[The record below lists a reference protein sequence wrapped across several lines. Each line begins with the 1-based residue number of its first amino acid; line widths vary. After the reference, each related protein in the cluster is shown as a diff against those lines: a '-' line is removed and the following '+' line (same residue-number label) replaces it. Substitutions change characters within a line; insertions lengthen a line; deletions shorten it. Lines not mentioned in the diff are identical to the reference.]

1 MSKNISNLSGRIG
14 LKDNLFKQI
23 SENTLSDNPQDIK
36 EIAKKHNLG
45 VSTLHGAESFY
56 EFLRPSH
63 REKKAFVCNGS
74 ACMCAGTQD
83 KLKDKL
89 KEKLGDDKVGEMFCL
104 GHCYENHAF
113 HYDGENYAG
122 KDIEKID
129 QILKGE
135 EIKQEKFFSKSFATT
150 SFLMDDKLSST
161 DQFKDQLSKFLK
173 SDKKEIVKSLLDSN
187 LTGRGG
193 AGFPTGMKWDFC
205 SKAKGDKKYVICN
218 ADEGDSGAFSD
229 RYLLEDQPLKVIFGM
244 VMCGFVI
251 GSDEGV
257 LYIRGEYP
265 KSIEAL
271 NGSINELK
279 KLGLLGENILGTD
292 FSFDLGICI
301 GQGAYICGEETA
313 LIASIEAINGSIN
326 ELKKLGLLGENIL
339 GTNFSFDLGICIGQG
354 AYICGEETALIASI
368 EGRRAEVDVRP
379 PFPVT
384 EGLYKK
390 PTVVNNVETLAAATG
405 ILINGSEKFSSIG
418 NKKSA
423 GTKLVCLD
431 SFFNNPG
438 VYEIDMGTPMKKI
451 FNEIGGGY
459 KEPLKAFQI
468 GGPLGGVVPLSEI
481 ENLNLDFQ
489 EFTAKGFML
498 GHASVVSIPKDFS
511 MAEYIHHLFEFS
523 AEESC
528 GKCFPGRLG
537 SYRGKEMF
545 DQAKKKTAKIPLKLL
560 EELLVTMK
568 KGCLCA
574 LCGAIPTPI
583 QNILKYFGDEMK
595 NDMVKDN

>member
-14 LKDNLFKQI
+14 LKNNLFQKI
-23 SENTLSDNPQDIK
+23 SERSLASTNDNGMK
-36 EIAKKHNLG
+36 EIADQYNVG
-45 VSTLHGAESFY
+45 VSTIHGAESFY

-74 ACMCAGTQD
+74 ACMCAGTQGPLKK
-83 KLKDKL
+83 KLQ
-89 KEKLGDDKVGEMFCL
+89 EKLGENKVGEMFCL

-122 KDIEKID
+122 KDINKID
-129 QILKGE
+129 EIIKGK
-135 EIKQEKFFSKSFATT
+135 EIKQEKFFSKSYAKT
-150 SFLMDDKLSST
+150 SFLMDDKLSNLE
-161 DQFKDQLSKFLK
+161 QFKLLFEKVIKIDT
-173 SDKKEIVKSLLDSN
+173 KEIIKSLLDSN

-205 SKAKGDKKYVICN
+205 GKAKSEKKYVVCN

-229 RYLLEDQPLKVIFGM
+229 RYLLEDQPLKVLFGM
-244 VMCGFVI
+244 VICGYVI
-251 GSDEGV
+251 GSNEGV

-265 KSIEAL
+265 KSIEAI
-271 NGSINELK
+271 NGSINSLK
-279 KLGLLGENILGTD
+279 EAGLLGENILGTS
-292 FSFDLGICI
+292 FSFDL
-301 GQGAYICGEETA
+301 
-313 LIASIEAINGSIN
+313 N
-326 ELKKLGLLGENIL
+326 
-339 GTNFSFDLGICIGQG
+339 ICIGQG

-405 ILINGSEKFSSIG
+405 ILIHGADKFSSIG

-438 VYEIDMGTPMKKI
+438 VYEIDMGTPIKNI
-451 FNEIGGGY
+451 FNDIGGGF
-459 KEPLKAFQI
+459 KETVKALQI
-468 GGPLGGVVPLSEI
+468 GGPLGGVVPLTEA
-481 ENLNLDFQ
+481 EKLNLDFQ
-489 EFTAKGFML
+489 EFTEAGFML
-498 GHASVVSIPKDFS
+498 GHGSIVSIPKNFP
-511 MAEYIHHLFEFS
+511 MVEYIHHLFEFS

-545 DQAKKKTAKIPLKLL
+545 DQYKNKSAKIPLKLL
-560 EELLVTMK
+560 NELLVTME

-583 QNILKYFGDEMK
+583 MNILKYFGDELK
-595 NDMVKDN
+595 NDIVKDN

>member
-1 MSKNISNLSGRIG
+1 MSKNISNLSGKVG
-14 LKDNLFKQI
+14 LKHNLFQKI
-23 SENTLSDNPQDIK
+23 SDNVLKNHPKDNK
-36 EIAKKHNLG
+36 EIANEYNLG
-45 VSTLHGAESFY
+45 VSTVYGAESFY
-56 EFLRPSH
+56 EFLRPAH

-83 KLKDKL
+83 KLKETL
-89 KEKLGDDKVGEMFCL
+89 KAKLGEDKVGAMFCL
-104 GHCYENHAF
+104 GHCYENNAF
-113 HYDGENYAG
+113 HYNGENYAG

-135 EIKQEKFFSKSFATT
+135 KINQDKFFSKSYAST
-150 SFLMDDKLSST
+150 SFLMDDKLSSIS
-161 DQFKDQLSKFLK
+161 QVKEQLTKFLK
-173 SDKKEIVKSLLDSN
+173 TDKKEIIKSILDSN

-205 SKAKGDKKYVICN
+205 SREKVKKKYVICN

-229 RYLLEDQPLKVIFGM
+229 RYLLEDQPLKVLFAMII
-244 VMCGFVI
+244 CGYVI
-251 GSDEGV
+251 GGDEGV

-265 KSIEAL
+265 KSIEAI
-271 NGSINELK
+271 NGCINELK
-279 KLGLLGENILGTD
+279 KAGLLGENILGTS
-292 FSFDLGICI
+292 FSFDI
-301 GQGAYICGEETA
+301 Y
-313 LIASIEAINGSIN
+313 
-326 ELKKLGLLGENIL
+326 
-339 GTNFSFDLGICIGQG
+339 ICIGQG

-390 PTVVNNVETLAAATG
+390 PTVVNNVETLAAVTG
-405 ILINGSEKFSSIG
+405 ILINGADKFAAIG

-431 SFFNNPG
+431 SFFKNPG
-438 VYEIDMGTPMKKI
+438 VYEIDMGTSMKKI

-459 KEPLKAFQI
+459 KEPVKAFQI

-481 ENLNLDFQ
+481 DNLNLDFQ
-489 EFTAKGFML
+489 EFSAKGFML
-498 GHASVVSIPKDFS
+498 GHASVVSIPKDFP
-511 MAEYIHHLFEFS
+511 MVEYIHHLFEFS

-545 DQAKKKTAKIPLKLL
+545 DQVKKKTAKIPMQLLNDLLK
-560 EELLVTMK
+560 TMQ

-583 QNILKYFGDEMK
+583 NNILKYFSSEMK
-595 NDMVKDN
+595 NDISA

>member
-14 LKDNLFKQI
+14 LKNNLFQKL
-23 SENTLSDNPQDIK
+23 SERSLNSKDDAGMK
-36 EIAKKHNLG
+36 EIAEEYKMG
-45 VSTLHGAESFY
+45 VSTIHGAESFY

-74 ACMCAGTQD
+74 ACMCAGTQEPLKK
-83 KLKDKL
+83 KLQ
-89 KEKLGDDKVGEMFCL
+89 EKLGDDKVGEMFCL

-122 KDIEKID
+122 NDINQID
-129 QILKGE
+129 QIIKGE
-135 EIKQEKFFSKSFATT
+135 KIKQEKFFSKSFATT
-150 SFLMDDKLSST
+150 SFLMDDKLSNF
-161 DQFKDQLSKFLK
+161 DQFKEHLEKFIK
-173 SDKKEIVKSLLDSN
+173 TDKKEIIKSLLSSN

-205 SKAKGDKKYVICN
+205 SKTKSEKKYVVCN

-229 RYLLEDQPLKVIFGM
+229 RYLLEDQPLKVLFGM
-244 VMCGFVI
+244 IVCGYVV
-251 GSDEGV
+251 GSNEGV

-265 KSIEAL
+265 KSIEAI
-271 NGSINELK
+271 NGCINSLK
-279 KLGLLGENILGTD
+279 EAGLLGEKILGTE
-292 FSFDLGICI
+292 FSFDL
-301 GQGAYICGEETA
+301 
-313 LIASIEAINGSIN
+313 N
-326 ELKKLGLLGENIL
+326 
-339 GTNFSFDLGICIGQG
+339 ICIGQG

-405 ILINGSEKFSSIG
+405 ILLNGAEKFSSVG

-451 FNEIGGGY
+451 FEEYGGGY
-459 KEPLKAFQI
+459 KEDVKAFQI
-468 GGPLGGVVPLSEI
+468 GGPLGGVVPISEI
-481 ENLNLDFQ
+481 EKLNLDFQ
-489 EFTAKGFML
+489 EFTKAGFML
-498 GHASVVSIPKDFS
+498 GHASVVSIPKDFN

-528 GKCFPGRLG
+528 GKCFPGRIG

-545 DQAKKKTAKIPLKLL
+545 DQLKKGTSKIPLKLL
-560 EELLVTMK
+560 NELLVTMQ

-583 QNILKYFGDEMK
+583 MNILKYFGDEIK
-595 NDMVKDN
+595 NDIVKDN

>member
-14 LKDNLFKQI
+14 LKNNLFQKI
-23 SENTLSDNPQDIK
+23 SERSLASTNDNGMK
-36 EIAKKHNLG
+36 EIADQYNVG
-45 VSTLHGAESFY
+45 VSTIHGAESFY

-74 ACMCAGTQD
+74 ACMCAGTQGPLKK
-83 KLKDKL
+83 KLQ
-89 KEKLGDDKVGEMFCL
+89 EKLGEDKVGEMFCL

-122 KDIEKID
+122 KDINKID
-129 QILKGE
+129 EIIKGK
-135 EIKQEKFFSKSFATT
+135 EIKQEKFFSKSYAKT
-150 SFLMDDKLSST
+150 SFLMDDKLSNL
-161 DQFKDQLSKFLK
+161 DQFKQLFEKVIK
-173 SDKKEIVKSLLDSN
+173 IDTKEIIKSLLDSN

-205 SKAKGDKKYVICN
+205 GKTKSEKKYVVCN

-229 RYLLEDQPLKVIFGM
+229 RYLLEDQPLKVLFGM
-244 VMCGFVI
+244 VICGYVI
-251 GSDEGV
+251 GSNEGV

-265 KSIEAL
+265 KSIEAI
-271 NGSINELK
+271 NGSINSLK
-279 KLGLLGENILGTD
+279 EAGLLGENILGTS
-292 FSFDLGICI
+292 FSFDL
-301 GQGAYICGEETA
+301 
-313 LIASIEAINGSIN
+313 N
-326 ELKKLGLLGENIL
+326 
-339 GTNFSFDLGICIGQG
+339 ICIGQG

-405 ILINGSEKFSSIG
+405 ILIHGADKFSSIG

-438 VYEIDMGTPMKKI
+438 VYEIDMGTPMKNI
-451 FNEIGGGY
+451 FNDIGGGF
-459 KEPLKAFQI
+459 KEAVKALQI
-468 GGPLGGVVPLSEI
+468 GGPLGGVVPLTEA
-481 ENLNLDFQ
+481 EKLNLDFQ
-489 EFTAKGFML
+489 EFTEAGFML
-498 GHASVVSIPKDFS
+498 GHGSIVSIPKDFP
-511 MAEYIHHLFEFS
+511 MVEYIHHLFEFS

-545 DQAKKKTAKIPLKLL
+545 DQFKNKSAKIPLKLL
-560 EELLVTMK
+560 NELLVTME

-574 LCGAIPTPI
+574 LCGAIPAPI
-583 QNILKYFGDEMK
+583 MNILKYFGDELK
-595 NDMVKDN
+595 NDIVKDN

>member
-14 LKDNLFKQI
+14 LKENLFKQI
-23 SENTLSDNPQDIK
+23 SENTLSDKPQDIN

-74 ACMCAGTQD
+74 ACMCAGTQEP
-83 KLKDKL
+83 LKQKL
-89 KEKLGDDKVGEMFCL
+89 KEKLGNDKVGEMFCL
-104 GHCYENHAF
+104 GYCYENHAF
-113 HYDGENYAG
+113 HYDGQNYAG
-122 KDIEKID
+122 NDINKID
-129 QILKGE
+129 
-135 EIKQEKFFSKSFATT
+135 EIISGNDLDQEKFYSESFAKT
-150 SFLMDDKLSST
+150 SFLMDDKLS
-161 DQFKDQLSKFLK
+161 DLNKFKDQLKKFINL
-173 SDKKEIVKSLLDSN
+173 DKQEIIKTLSDSN

-205 SKAKGDKKYVICN
+205 SKAKSEKKYVICN
-218 ADEGDSGAFSD
+218 ADEGDSGAYSD
-229 RYLLEDQPLKVIFGM
+229 RYLLEDQALKVIFGM
-244 VMCGFVI
+244 VVCGYVI

-265 KSIEAL
+265 KSIESL
-271 NGSINELK
+271 NAAINLLK
-279 KLGLLGENILGTD
+279 KEGLLGKNILETK
-292 FSFDLGICI
+292 FSFDL
-301 GQGAYICGEETA
+301 
-313 LIASIEAINGSIN
+313 N
-326 ELKKLGLLGENIL
+326 
-339 GTNFSFDLGICIGQG
+339 ICIGQG

-390 PTVVNNVETLAAATG
+390 PTVVNNVETLAAAAG
-405 ILINGSEKFSSIG
+405 ILINGAEKFSSIG

-423 GTKLVCLD
+423 GTKLVCFD

-438 VYEIDMGTPMKKI
+438 VYEIEMGTPMKTVMYD
-451 FNEIGGGY
+451 IGGGF
-459 KEPLKAFQI
+459 KKPIKALQI
-468 GGPLGGVVPLSEI
+468 GGPLGGVLPI
-481 ENLNLDFQ
+481 EEAEKLNLDFQ
-489 EFTAKGFML
+489 EFTAAGFML
-498 GHASVVSIPKDFS
+498 GHASIVSIPKDFP
-511 MAEYIHHLFEFS
+511 MVEYIHHLFEFT

-545 DQAKKKTAKIPLKLL
+545 DQLKSKKAKIPLKLL
-560 EELLVTMK
+560 NELLITMK

-583 QNILKYFGDEMK
+583 INILKYFGDEMK
-595 NDMVKDN
+595 NDMVKEN

>member
-1 MSKNISNLSGRIG
+1 MSKNISNLSGKVG
-14 LKDNLFKQI
+14 LKYNLFQKI
-23 SENTLSDNPQDIK
+23 SDNVLNNHPKDNKDIAN
-36 EIAKKHNLG
+36 EYNLG
-45 VSTLHGAESFY
+45 VSTVYGAESFY
-56 EFLRPSH
+56 EFLRPAH

-74 ACMCAGTQD
+74 ACMCSGTQD
-83 KLKDKL
+83 KLKETL
-89 KEKLGDDKVGEMFCL
+89 REKLGKDKVGTMFCL
-104 GHCYENHAF
+104 GYCYENNAF
-113 HYDGENYAG
+113 HYNGENYAG

-129 QILKGE
+129 QIIKGE
-135 EIKQEKFFSKSFATT
+135 KIQQDKYFSKSYATT
-150 SFLMDDKLSST
+150 SFLMDDKLLSIS
-161 DQFKDQLSKFLK
+161 QVKEQLTKFLK
-173 SDKKEIVKSLLDSN
+173 TDKKEIIKTILDSN

-205 SKAKGDKKYVICN
+205 SREKVKKKYVICN

-229 RYLLEDQPLKVIFGM
+229 RYLLEDQPLKVLFAMII
-244 VMCGFVI
+244 CGYVI

-265 KSIEAL
+265 KSIEAI
-271 NGSINELK
+271 NGCINELK
-279 KLGLLGENILGTD
+279 KAGLLGENILGTG
-292 FSFDLGICI
+292 FSFDI
-301 GQGAYICGEETA
+301 Y
-313 LIASIEAINGSIN
+313 
-326 ELKKLGLLGENIL
+326 
-339 GTNFSFDLGICIGQG
+339 ICIGQG

-390 PTVVNNVETLAAATG
+390 PTVVNNVETLAAVTG
-405 ILINGSEKFSSIG
+405 ILINGADKFAAIG

-431 SFFNNPG
+431 SFFKNPG

-459 KEPLKAFQI
+459 KEPVKAFQI

-481 ENLNLDFQ
+481 DNLNLDFQ
-489 EFTAKGFML
+489 EFSAKGFML
-498 GHASVVSIPKDFS
+498 GHASVVSIPKDFP
-511 MAEYIHHLFEFS
+511 MVEYIHHLFEFS

-545 DQAKKKTAKIPLKLL
+545 DQVKNKTAKIPMQLLNDLLK
-560 EELLVTMK
+560 TMQ

-583 QNILKYFGDEMK
+583 NNILKYFSSEMK
-595 NDMVKDN
+595 NDISA

>member
-23 SENTLSDNPQDIK
+23 SENSLSKKPKDIT

-74 ACMCAGTQD
+74 ACMCAGTQGPLKE
-83 KLKDKL
+83 KLKK
-89 KEKLGDDKVGEMFCL
+89 KLGDDKVGEMFCL
-104 GHCYENHAF
+104 GYCYENHAF
-113 HYDGENYAG
+113 HYDGQNYAG
-122 KDIEKID
+122 NDINKID
-129 QILKGE
+129 DIISGNDLE
-135 EIKQEKFFSKSFATT
+135 QEKFYSESFAKT
-150 SFLMDDKLSST
+150 SFLMDDKLS
-161 DQFKDQLSKFLK
+161 DIEKFRDHLK
-173 SDKKEIVKSLLDSN
+173 KFIAIDKQKIIKSLLDSN

-218 ADEGDSGAFSD
+218 ADEGDSGAYSD
-229 RYLLEDQPLKVIFGM
+229 RYLLEDQALKVIFGM
-244 VMCGFVI
+244 IVCGYVI

-265 KSIEAL
+265 KSIESL
-271 NGSINELK
+271 NASINSLK
-279 KLGLLGENILGTD
+279 REGLLGEKILGTD
-292 FSFDLGICI
+292 
-301 GQGAYICGEETA
+301 
-313 LIASIEAINGSIN
+313 
-326 ELKKLGLLGENIL
+326 
-339 GTNFSFDLGICIGQG
+339 FSFDLGICIGQG

-390 PTVVNNVETLAAATG
+390 PTVVNNVETLAAAAG
-405 ILINGSEKFSSIG
+405 ILLNGAEKFSAIG

-423 GTKLVCLD
+423 GTKLVCFD

-438 VYEIDMGTPMKKI
+438 VYEVEMGTPMKKVLYD
-451 FNEIGGGY
+451 IGGGF
-459 KEPLKAFQI
+459 KEDIKALQI
-468 GGPLGGVVPLSEI
+468 GGPLGGVIPITEAEKLI
-481 ENLNLDFQ
+481 LDFQ
-489 EFTAKGFML
+489 EFTVAGFML
-498 GHASVVSIPKDFS
+498 GHASIVSIPKDFP
-511 MAEYIHHLFEFS
+511 MVEYIHHLFEFT

-528 GKCFPGRLG
+528 GKCFPGRIG

-545 DQAKKKTAKIPLKLL
+545 DQLKSKKAKIPLKVLNDLL
-560 EELLVTMK
+560 ITMK

-583 QNILKYFGDEMK
+583 MNILKYFGDEMK
-595 NDMVKDN
+595 NDMVKEN

>member
-14 LKDNLFKQI
+14 LKNNLFQKI
-23 SENTLSDNPQDIK
+23 SERSLKSKNDSGMK
-36 EIAKKHNLG
+36 EIANEYKMG
-45 VSTLHGAESFY
+45 VSTIHGAESFY

-74 ACMCAGTQD
+74 ACMCAGTQES
-83 KLKDKL
+83 L
-89 KEKLGDDKVGEMFCL
+89 KEKLQEKLGKDKVGEMFCL

-122 KDIEKID
+122 KDINQIDKI
-129 QILKGE
+129 ISGIN
-135 EIKQEKFFSKSFATT
+135 IKQEKYFSKSFATT
-150 SFLMDDKLSST
+150 SFLMDDKLSNL
-161 DQFKDQLSKFLK
+161 DQFKDSLNKFIK
-173 SDKKEIVKSLLDSN
+173 TDKKEIVSSLLSSN

-205 SKAKGDKKYVICN
+205 SKAKSEKKYVVCN

-229 RYLLEDQPLKVIFGM
+229 RYLLEDQPLKVLFGM
-244 VMCGFVI
+244 IICGYVI

-265 KSIEAL
+265 KSIEA
-271 NGSINELK
+271 
-279 KLGLLGENILGTD
+279 
-292 FSFDLGICI
+292 
-301 GQGAYICGEETA
+301 
-313 LIASIEAINGSIN
+313 INGSIN
-326 ELKKLGLLGENIL
+326 ALKQAGLLGDKIL
-339 GTNFSFDLGICIGQG
+339 GTNFSFDLNICIGQG

-405 ILINGSEKFSSIG
+405 ILLNGAEKFSSIG

-431 SFFNNPG
+431 SFFNKPG

-451 FNEIGGGY
+451 FEEFGGGL
-459 KEPLKAFQI
+459 KEEVKAFQI
-468 GGPLGGVVPLSEI
+468 GGPLGGVVPVKEI
-481 ENLNLDFQ
+481 EKLNLDFQ
-489 EFTAKGFML
+489 EFTAAGFML
-498 GHASVVSIPKDFS
+498 GHASVVSIPKNFS

-545 DQAKKKTAKIPLKLL
+545 DQLKKGTSKIPLKLL
-560 EELLVTMK
+560 NELLITMK

-583 QNILKYFGDEMK
+583 MNILKYFGDEMK
-595 NDMVKDN
+595 NDILKDN

>member
-14 LKDNLFKQI
+14 LKDNLFKKI
-23 SENTLSDNPQDIK
+23 SENSLSNSPKDIK
-36 EIAKKHNLG
+36 DIAKEYNLG

-74 ACMCAGTQD
+74 ACMCAGTQE
-83 KLKDKL
+83 KL
-89 KEKLGDDKVGEMFCL
+89 KETLKSKLGDDKVGEMFCL
-104 GHCYENHAF
+104 GHCYENKAF

-122 KDIEKID
+122 NDIEKID
-129 QILKGE
+129 QIIKGE
-135 EIKQEKFFSKSFATT
+135 KIDQDKYFSKSFAST
-150 SFLMDDKLSST
+150 SFLMDDKLST
-161 DQFKDQLSKFLK
+161 IEKFKDHLDVVLK
-173 SDKKEIVKSLLDSN
+173 KDKKEIIQSLLNSN

-205 SKAKGDKKYVICN
+205 SKAPGDKKYVICN

-244 VMCGFVI
+244 VMCGYVI
-251 GSDEGV
+251 GSNEGV

-265 KSIEAL
+265 KSIEA
-271 NGSINELK
+271 
-279 KLGLLGENILGTD
+279 
-292 FSFDLGICI
+292 
-301 GQGAYICGEETA
+301 
-313 LIASIEAINGSIN
+313 INGCIN
-326 ELKKLGLLGENIL
+326 QLKQDGLLGENIL
-339 GTNFSFDLGICIGQG
+339 GTNFSFDLNICIGQG

-405 ILINGSEKFSSIG
+405 ILLNGAEKFAAIG

-438 VYEIDMGTPMKKI
+438 IYEIEMGTPMKKI
-451 FNEIGGGY
+451 FEEIGGGY
-459 KEPLKAFQI
+459 KEAVKAFQI

-481 ENLNLDFQ
+481 DNLNLDFQ

-498 GHASVVSIPKDFS
+498 GHASVVSIPKDFP
-511 MAEYIHHLFEFS
+511 MTEYIHHLFEFS

-545 DQAKKKTAKIPLKLL
+545 DQFKSKTAKIPLKLL
-560 EELLVTMK
+560 NELLVTMQ

-583 QNILKYFGDEMK
+583 MNILKYFGDEMK

>member
-14 LKDNLFKQI
+14 LKDNLFKKM
-23 SENTLSDNPQDIK
+23 SENILSESPKDIS
-36 EIAKKHNLG
+36 EIAKEYNLG
-45 VSTLHGAESFY
+45 VSTIHGAESFY

-74 ACMCAGTQD
+74 ACMCAGTQE

-89 KEKLGDDKVGEMFCL
+89 KEKLGNDKVGEMFCL
-104 GHCYENHAF
+104 GHCYENNAF

-135 EIKQEKFFSKSFATT
+135 NIKQEKFFSKSYATT
-150 SFLMDDKLSST
+150 SFLMDESLSSVVS
-161 DQFKDQLSKFLK
+161 FKKYLTQFLK
-173 SDKKEIVKSLLDSN
+173 TNKKEIVKTLLDSN

-205 SKAKGDKKYVICN
+205 SKAQSEKKYVICN

-229 RYLLEDQPLKVIFGM
+229 RYLLEDQPLKVLFGM
-244 VMCGFVI
+244 VICGYVI
-251 GSDEGV
+251 GSNEGV

-265 KSIEAL
+265 KSIEAI
-271 NGSINELK
+271 NGCINELK
-279 KLGLLGENILGTD
+279 KSGLLGENILGTD
-292 FSFDLGICI
+292 FSFDL
-301 GQGAYICGEETA
+301 
-313 LIASIEAINGSIN
+313 N
-326 ELKKLGLLGENIL
+326 
-339 GTNFSFDLGICIGQG
+339 ICIGQG

-390 PTVVNNVETLAAATG
+390 PTVVNNVETLAAASG
-405 ILINGSEKFSSIG
+405 ILINGADKFAAIG

-431 SFFNNPG
+431 SFFKNPG
-438 VYEIDMGTPMKKI
+438 VYEIDMGTPMKKV

-459 KEPLKAFQI
+459 TEEIKAFQI
-468 GGPLGGVVPLSEI
+468 GGPLGGVVPISEI
-481 ENLNLDFQ
+481 DSLNLDFQ
-489 EFTAKGFML
+489 EFTSKGFML
-498 GHASVVSIPKDFS
+498 GHASVVSIPKDFP
-511 MAEYIHHLFEFS
+511 MTEYIHHLFEFS

-560 EELLVTMK
+560 NELLVTMQ

-583 QNILKYFGDEMK
+583 MNILKYFGDEMK
-595 NDMVKDN
+595 SDMVKDN

>member
-1 MSKNISNLSGRIG
+1 VSKNISNLSGRIG
-14 LKDNLFKQI
+14 LKDNLFKKI
-23 SENTLSDNPQDIK
+23 SENSLSNSPKDIK
-36 EIAKKHNLG
+36 DIAKEYNLG

-74 ACMCAGTQD
+74 ACMCAGTQE
-83 KLKDKL
+83 KL
-89 KEKLGDDKVGEMFCL
+89 KETLKSKLGDDKVGEMFCL
-104 GHCYENHAF
+104 GHCYENKAF

-122 KDIEKID
+122 NDIEKID
-129 QILKGE
+129 QIIKGE
-135 EIKQEKFFSKSFATT
+135 KIDQDKYFSKSFAST
-150 SFLMDDKLSST
+150 SFLMDDKLST
-161 DQFKDQLSKFLK
+161 IEKFKDHLNVVLK
-173 SDKKEIVKSLLDSN
+173 KDKKEIIQFLLNSN

-205 SKAKGDKKYVICN
+205 SKAPGDKKYVICN

-244 VMCGFVI
+244 VMCGYVI
-251 GSDEGV
+251 GSNEGV

-265 KSIEAL
+265 KSIEAI
-271 NGSINELK
+271 NGCINQLK
-279 KLGLLGENILGTD
+279 QDGLLGE
-292 FSFDLGICI
+292 S
-301 GQGAYICGEETA
+301 
-313 LIASIEAINGSIN
+313 
-326 ELKKLGLLGENIL
+326 IL
-339 GTNFSFDLGICIGQG
+339 GTNFSFDLNICIGQG

-390 PTVVNNVETLAAATG
+390 PTVVNNVETLAAAAG
-405 ILINGSEKFSSIG
+405 ILLNGAEKFSAIG

-438 VYEIDMGTPMKKI
+438 IYEIEMGTPMKKI
-451 FNEIGGGY
+451 FEEIGGGY
-459 KEPLKAFQI
+459 KEPVKAFQI
-468 GGPLGGVVPLSEI
+468 GGPLGGVVPISEI
-481 ENLNLDFQ
+481 DNLNLDFQ

-498 GHASVVSIPKDFS
+498 GHASVVSIPKDFP
-511 MAEYIHHLFEFS
+511 MTEYIHHLFEFS

-545 DQAKKKTAKIPLKLL
+545 DQFKNKTAKIPLKLL
-560 EELLVTMK
+560 NELLVTMQ

-583 QNILKYFGDEMK
+583 MNILKYFGDEMK

>member
-14 LKDNLFKQI
+14 LKDNLFQKI
-23 SENTLSDNPQDIK
+23 SENSLSKSPKDIK
-36 EIAKKHNLG
+36 EIAKEYNLG

-83 KLKDKL
+83 KLKETL
-89 KEKLGDDKVGEMFCL
+89 KSKLGDDKVGEMFCL
-104 GHCYENHAF
+104 GHCYENKAF

-122 KDIEKID
+122 NDIEKID
-129 QILKGE
+129 QIIKGE
-135 EIKQEKFFSKSFATT
+135 KIDQDKYFSKSFAST
-150 SFLMDDKLSST
+150 SFLMDDKLST
-161 DQFKDQLSKFLK
+161 IEKFKDQLSLILK
-173 SDKKEIVKSLLDSN
+173 KDKKEIIQSLLDSN

-205 SKAKGDKKYVICN
+205 SKAPGDKKYVICN

-244 VMCGFVI
+244 VVCGYVI
-251 GSDEGV
+251 GSNEGV

-265 KSIEAL
+265 KSIEA
-271 NGSINELK
+271 
-279 KLGLLGENILGTD
+279 
-292 FSFDLGICI
+292 
-301 GQGAYICGEETA
+301 
-313 LIASIEAINGSIN
+313 INGCIN
-326 ELKKLGLLGENIL
+326 LLKQEGLLGENIL
-339 GTNFSFDLGICIGQG
+339 GTNFKFDLNICIGQG

-390 PTVVNNVETLAAATG
+390 PTVVNNVETLAAAAG
-405 ILINGSEKFSSIG
+405 ILLNGAEKFSAIG

-438 VYEIDMGTPMKKI
+438 IYEIEMGTPMKKI
-451 FNEIGGGY
+451 FEEIGGGY
-459 KEPLKAFQI
+459 KEPVKAFQI

-498 GHASVVSIPKDFS
+498 GHASVVSIPKDFP
-511 MAEYIHHLFEFS
+511 MTEYIHHLFEFS

-545 DQAKKKTAKIPLKLL
+545 DQFKNKTAKIPLKLL
-560 EELLVTMK
+560 NELLVTMQ

-583 QNILKYFGDEMK
+583 MNILKYFGDEMK

>member
-1 MSKNISNLSGRIG
+1 MSKNISKLSGRIG
-14 LKDNLFKQI
+14 LKNNLFQKL
-23 SENTLSDNPQDIK
+23 SERSLNSNNGNGMK
-36 EIAKKHNLG
+36 ELADRYHVG
-45 VSTLHGAESFY
+45 VSTIHGAESFY
-56 EFLRPSH
+56 EFLRPEH
-63 REKKAFVCNGS
+63 RAKKAFVCNGS

-83 KLKDKL
+83 NLKKKLQ
-89 KEKLGDDKVGEMFCL
+89 EKLGKDKVGEMFCL
-104 GHCYENHAF
+104 GYCYENHAF

-122 KDIEKID
+122 NDINKID
-129 QILKGE
+129 QIVKGE
-135 EIKQEKFFSKSFATT
+135 EIIQEKFTAKSFATT
-150 SFLMDDKLSST
+150 SFLMDDKLS
-161 DQFKDQLSKFLK
+161 DLNKFKDSLSHFLK
-173 SDKKEIVKSLLDSN
+173 TDKQKIIQSLLSSN

-193 AGFPTGMKWDFC
+193 AGFPTGVKWDFC
-205 SKAKGDKKYVICN
+205 SKAKSDKKYVICN

-229 RYLLEDQPLKVIFGM
+229 RYLLEEQPLKVIFGM
-244 VMCGFVI
+244 MICGFVI
-251 GSDEGV
+251 GGDEGV

-271 NGSINELK
+271 NGSINNLK
-279 KLGLLGENILGTD
+279 AAN
-292 FSFDLGICI
+292 
-301 GQGAYICGEETA
+301 
-313 LIASIEAINGSIN
+313 
-326 ELKKLGLLGENIL
+326 LLGENIL
-339 GTNFSFDLGICIGQG
+339 GTNFSFDLNICIGQG

-390 PTVVNNVETLAAATG
+390 PTVVNNVETLAAASG
-405 ILINGSEKFSSIG
+405 ILINGPEKFASIG

-431 SFFNNPG
+431 SFFNKPG

-451 FNEIGGGY
+451 FYEMGGGL
-459 KEPLKAFQI
+459 KEPVKAFQI
-468 GGPLGGVVPLSEI
+468 GGPLGGVVPLKEI

-489 EFTAKGFML
+489 EFTTAGFML
-498 GHASVVSIPKDFS
+498 GHASVVSIPKKFNMVD
-511 MAEYIHHLFEFS
+511 YIHHLFEFT

-545 DQAKKKTAKIPLKLL
+545 EQVKSKSAKIPLKLL
-560 EELLVTMK
+560 NELLITMK

-583 QNILKYFGDEMK
+583 MNILKYFGDEMK
-595 NDMVKDN
+595 NDIVREN

>member
-1 MSKNISNLSGRIG
+1 MSKNISNLSGKVG
-14 LKDNLFKQI
+14 LKHNLFQKI
-23 SENTLSDNPQDIK
+23 SDNVLQNHPKDNK
-36 EIAKKHNLG
+36 EIANEYNLG
-45 VSTLHGAESFY
+45 VSTVYGAESFY
-56 EFLRPSH
+56 EFLRPAH

-74 ACMCAGTQD
+74 ACMCSGTQD
-83 KLKDKL
+83 KLKETL
-89 KEKLGDDKVGEMFCL
+89 REKLGKDKVGTMFCL
-104 GHCYENHAF
+104 GYCYENNAF
-113 HYDGENYAG
+113 HYNGENYAG

-129 QILKGE
+129 QIIKGE
-135 EIKQEKFFSKSFATT
+135 KIQQDKYFSKSYATT
-150 SFLMDDKLSST
+150 SFLMDDKLLSIS
-161 DQFKDQLSKFLK
+161 QVKEQLTKFLK
-173 SDKKEIVKSLLDSN
+173 TDKKEIIKTILDSN

-205 SKAKGDKKYVICN
+205 SREKVKKKYVICN

-229 RYLLEDQPLKVIFGM
+229 RYLLEDQPLKVLFAMII
-244 VMCGFVI
+244 CGYVI
-251 GSDEGV
+251 GGDEGV

-265 KSIEAL
+265 KSIEAI
-271 NGSINELK
+271 NGCINELK
-279 KLGLLGENILGTD
+279 KAGLLGENILGTG
-292 FSFDLGICI
+292 FSFDI
-301 GQGAYICGEETA
+301 Y
-313 LIASIEAINGSIN
+313 
-326 ELKKLGLLGENIL
+326 
-339 GTNFSFDLGICIGQG
+339 ICIGQG

-390 PTVVNNVETLAAATG
+390 PTVVNNVETLAAVTG
-405 ILINGSEKFSSIG
+405 ILINGADKFAAIG

-431 SFFNNPG
+431 SFFKNPG

-459 KEPLKAFQI
+459 KEPVKAFQI

-481 ENLNLDFQ
+481 DNLNLDFQ
-489 EFTAKGFML
+489 EFSAKGFML
-498 GHASVVSIPKDFS
+498 GHASVVSIPKDFP
-511 MAEYIHHLFEFS
+511 MVEYIHHLFEFS

-545 DQAKKKTAKIPLKLL
+545 DQVKNKTAKIPLKLL
-560 EELLVTMK
+560 NDLLVTMQ

-583 QNILKYFGDEMK
+583 MNILKYFSNEMK
-595 NDMVKDN
+595 NDISA

>member
-14 LKDNLFKQI
+14 LKNNLFQKI
-23 SENTLSDNPQDIK
+23 SERSLASTNDNGMK
-36 EIAKKHNLG
+36 EIADQYNVG
-45 VSTLHGAESFY
+45 VSTIHGAESFY

-74 ACMCAGTQD
+74 ACMCAGTQAPLKK
-83 KLKDKL
+83 KLQ
-89 KEKLGDDKVGEMFCL
+89 EKLGKDKVGEMFCL

-122 KDIEKID
+122 KDINKID
-129 QILKGE
+129 EIIKGK
-135 EIKQEKFFSKSFATT
+135 EIKQEKFFSKSYAKT
-150 SFLMDDKLSST
+150 SFLMDDKLSNL
-161 DQFKDQLSKFLK
+161 DQFKQLFEKVIK
-173 SDKKEIVKSLLDSN
+173 IDTKEIIKSLLDSN

-205 SKAKGDKKYVICN
+205 GKTKSEKKYVVCN

-229 RYLLEDQPLKVIFGM
+229 RYLLEDQPLKVLFGM
-244 VMCGFVI
+244 VICGYVI
-251 GSDEGV
+251 GSNEGV

-265 KSIEAL
+265 KSIEA
-271 NGSINELK
+271 
-279 KLGLLGENILGTD
+279 
-292 FSFDLGICI
+292 
-301 GQGAYICGEETA
+301 
-313 LIASIEAINGSIN
+313 INGSIN
-326 ELKKLGLLGENIL
+326 SLKEAGLLGENIL
-339 GTNFSFDLGICIGQG
+339 GTNFSFDLNICIGQG

-405 ILINGSEKFSSIG
+405 ILIHGADKFSSIG

-431 SFFNNPG
+431 SFFHNPG
-438 VYEIDMGTPMKKI
+438 VYEIDMGTPIKNI
-451 FNEIGGGY
+451 FNDIGGGF
-459 KEPLKAFQI
+459 KEAVKALQI
-468 GGPLGGVVPLSEI
+468 GGPLGGVVPLAEA
-481 ENLNLDFQ
+481 EKLNLDFQ
-489 EFTAKGFML
+489 EFTEAGFML
-498 GHASVVSIPKDFS
+498 GHAGIVSIPKDFP
-511 MAEYIHHLFEFS
+511 MVEYIHHLFEFS

-545 DQAKKKTAKIPLKLL
+545 DQFKNKSVKIPLKLL
-560 EELLVTMK
+560 NELLVTMQ

-583 QNILKYFGDEMK
+583 MNILKYFGDELK
-595 NDMVKDN
+595 NDIVKDN

>member
-1 MSKNISNLSGRIG
+1 MSKNISNLSGKVG
-14 LKDNLFKQI
+14 LKHNLFQKI
-23 SENTLSDNPQDIK
+23 SDNVLKNHPKDNKDIAN
-36 EIAKKHNLG
+36 EYNLG
-45 VSTLHGAESFY
+45 VSTVYGAESFY
-56 EFLRPSH
+56 EFLRPAH

-74 ACMCAGTQD
+74 ACMCSGTQD
-83 KLKDKL
+83 KLKETL
-89 KEKLGDDKVGEMFCL
+89 REKLGKDKVGAMFCL
-104 GHCYENHAF
+104 GHCYENNAF
-113 HYDGENYAG
+113 HYNGENYAG

-129 QILKGE
+129 QIIKGE
-135 EIKQEKFFSKSFATT
+135 KIQQDKFFSKSYATT
-150 SFLMDDKLSST
+150 SFLMDDKLSSIS
-161 DQFKDQLSKFLK
+161 QVKEQLTKFLK
-173 SDKKEIVKSLLDSN
+173 TDKKEIIKSILDSN

-205 SKAKGDKKYVICN
+205 SREKVKKKYVICN

-229 RYLLEDQPLKVIFGM
+229 RYLLEDQPLKVLFAMII
-244 VMCGFVI
+244 CGYVI
-251 GSDEGV
+251 GGDEGV

-265 KSIEAL
+265 KSIEAI
-271 NGSINELK
+271 NGCINELK
-279 KLGLLGENILGTD
+279 KAGLLGENILGTG
-292 FSFDLGICI
+292 FSFDI
-301 GQGAYICGEETA
+301 Y
-313 LIASIEAINGSIN
+313 
-326 ELKKLGLLGENIL
+326 
-339 GTNFSFDLGICIGQG
+339 ICIGQG

-390 PTVVNNVETLAAATG
+390 PTVVNNVETLAAVTG
-405 ILINGSEKFSSIG
+405 ILINGAAKFAAIG

-431 SFFNNPG
+431 SFFKNPG

-459 KEPLKAFQI
+459 KEPIKAFQI

-481 ENLNLDFQ
+481 DNLNLDFQ
-489 EFTAKGFML
+489 EFSAKGFML
-498 GHASVVSIPKDFS
+498 GHASVVSIPKDFP
-511 MAEYIHHLFEFS
+511 MVEYIHHLFEFS

-545 DQAKKKTAKIPLKLL
+545 DQVMKKTAKIPMQLLNDLLK
-560 EELLVTMK
+560 TMQ

-583 QNILKYFGDEMK
+583 MNILKYFSNEMK
-595 NDMVKDN
+595 NDISA

>member
-14 LKDNLFKQI
+14 LKNNLFQKI
-23 SENTLSDNPQDIK
+23 SDRSLNSNNGDGIK
-36 EIAKKHNLG
+36 EIAEEYNVG
-45 VSTLHGAESFY
+45 VSTIHGAESFY
-56 EFLRPSH
+56 EFLRPAH

-83 KLKDKL
+83 SLKKKL

-122 KDIEKID
+122 NDINKID
-129 QILKGE
+129 QIIKGE
-135 EIKQEKFFSKSFATT
+135 NIKQEKFFSKSFASI
-150 SFLMDDKLSST
+150 SFLMDEKLSSLE
-161 DQFKDQLSKFLK
+161 QFKNLLVKFLNT
-173 SDKKEIVKSLLDSN
+173 DKQEIIKNLSDSN
-187 LTGRGG
+187 LAGRGG

-205 SKAKGDKKYVICN
+205 SKAKSEKKYVVCN

-229 RYLLEDQPLKVIFGM
+229 RYLLEDQPLKVLFGM
-244 VMCGFVI
+244 VICGYVI
-251 GSDEGV
+251 GSNEGV

-265 KSIEAL
+265 KSIEA
-271 NGSINELK
+271 
-279 KLGLLGENILGTD
+279 
-292 FSFDLGICI
+292 
-301 GQGAYICGEETA
+301 
-313 LIASIEAINGSIN
+313 INGSIN
-326 ELKKLGLLGENIL
+326 SLKKAGLLGKNIL
-339 GTNFSFDLGICIGQG
+339 ETKFSFDLNICIGQG

-405 ILINGSEKFSSIG
+405 ILINGSDKFSSIG

-431 SFFNNPG
+431 SFFKKPG
-438 VYEIDMGTPMKKI
+438 VYEVEMGTPMKKVLHD
-451 FNEIGGGY
+451 IGGGFT
-459 KEPLKAFQI
+459 KSIKALQI
-468 GGPLGGVVPLSEI
+468 GGPLGGVVPIKEV
-481 ENLNLDFQ
+481 EKLNLDFQ
-489 EFTAKGFML
+489 EFSSAGFML
-498 GHASVVSIPKDFS
+498 GHASIVSIPKDFS
-511 MAEYIHHLFEFS
+511 MTDYIHHLFEFS

-545 DQAKKKTAKIPLKLL
+545 DQVKNKSSKIPLKLL
-560 EELLVTMK
+560 NELLVTMQ

-583 QNILKYFGDEMK
+583 MNILKYFGDEMK
-595 NDMVKDN
+595 NDIVQDNL

>member
-14 LKDNLFKQI
+14 LKDNLFQKI
-23 SENTLSDNPQDIK
+23 SENSLSKSPKDIK
-36 EIAKKHNLG
+36 EIAKEYNLG

-83 KLKDKL
+83 KLKETL
-89 KEKLGDDKVGEMFCL
+89 KSKLGEDKVGEMFCL
-104 GHCYENHAF
+104 GHCYENKAF

-122 KDIEKID
+122 NDIEKID
-129 QILKGE
+129 QIIKGE
-135 EIKQEKFFSKSFATT
+135 KIDQDKYFSKSFAST
-150 SFLMDDKLSST
+150 SFLMDDKLST
-161 DQFKDQLSKFLK
+161 IEKFKDQLNLILNK
-173 SDKKEIVKSLLDSN
+173 DKKEIIQSLLDSN

-205 SKAKGDKKYVICN
+205 SKAPGDKKYVICN

-244 VMCGFVI
+244 VVCGYVI
-251 GSDEGV
+251 GSNEGV

-265 KSIEAL
+265 KSIEA
-271 NGSINELK
+271 
-279 KLGLLGENILGTD
+279 
-292 FSFDLGICI
+292 
-301 GQGAYICGEETA
+301 
-313 LIASIEAINGSIN
+313 INGCIN
-326 ELKKLGLLGENIL
+326 LLKQEGLLGENIL
-339 GTNFSFDLGICIGQG
+339 GTNFKFDLNICIGQG

-390 PTVVNNVETLAAATG
+390 PTVVNNVETLAAASG
-405 ILINGSEKFSSIG
+405 ILLNGAEKFAAIG

-438 VYEIDMGTPMKKI
+438 IYEIEMGTPMKKI
-451 FNEIGGGY
+451 FEEIGGGY
-459 KEPLKAFQI
+459 KEPVKAFQI

-498 GHASVVSIPKDFS
+498 GHASVVSIPKDFP
-511 MAEYIHHLFEFS
+511 MTEYIHHLFEFS

-545 DQAKKKTAKIPLKLL
+545 DQFKSKTAKIPLKLL
-560 EELLVTMK
+560 NELLVTMQ

-583 QNILKYFGDEMK
+583 MNILKYFGDEMK

>member
-1 MSKNISNLSGRIG
+1 MSKNISNLSGKVG
-14 LKDNLFKQI
+14 LKYNLFQKI
-23 SENTLSDNPQDIK
+23 SDNVLKNHPKDNKDIAN
-36 EIAKKHNLG
+36 EYNLG
-45 VSTLHGAESFY
+45 VSTVYGAESFY
-56 EFLRPSH
+56 EFLRPAL

-74 ACMCAGTQD
+74 ACMCSGTQD
-83 KLKDKL
+83 KLKETL
-89 KEKLGDDKVGEMFCL
+89 REKLGKDKVGTMFCL
-104 GHCYENHAF
+104 GYCYENNAF
-113 HYDGENYAG
+113 HYNGENYAG

-129 QILKGE
+129 QIIKGE
-135 EIKQEKFFSKSFATT
+135 KIQQDKYFSKSYATT
-150 SFLMDDKLSST
+150 SFLMDDKLLSIS
-161 DQFKDQLSKFLK
+161 QVREQLTKFLK
-173 SDKKEIVKSLLDSN
+173 TDKKEIIKTILDSN

-205 SKAKGDKKYVICN
+205 SREKVKKKYVICN

-229 RYLLEDQPLKVIFGM
+229 RYLLEDQPLKVLFAMII
-244 VMCGFVI
+244 CGYVI
-251 GSDEGV
+251 GGDEGV

-265 KSIEAL
+265 KSIEAI
-271 NGSINELK
+271 NGCINELK
-279 KLGLLGENILGTD
+279 KAGLLGENILGTG
-292 FSFDLGICI
+292 FSFDI
-301 GQGAYICGEETA
+301 Y
-313 LIASIEAINGSIN
+313 
-326 ELKKLGLLGENIL
+326 
-339 GTNFSFDLGICIGQG
+339 ICIGQG

-390 PTVVNNVETLAAATG
+390 PTVVNNVETLAAVTG
-405 ILINGSEKFSSIG
+405 ILINGAAKFAAIG

-431 SFFNNPG
+431 SFFKNPG

-459 KEPLKAFQI
+459 KEPVKAFQI

-481 ENLNLDFQ
+481 DNLNLDFQ
-489 EFTAKGFML
+489 EFSAKGFML
-498 GHASVVSIPKDFS
+498 GHASVVSIPKDFP
-511 MAEYIHHLFEFS
+511 MVEYIHHLFEFS

-545 DQAKKKTAKIPLKLL
+545 DQVKNKTAKIPLKLL
-560 EELLVTMK
+560 NDLLVTMQ

-583 QNILKYFGDEMK
+583 MNILKYFSNEMK
-595 NDMVKDN
+595 NDISA

>member
-14 LKDNLFKQI
+14 LKNNLFQKI
-23 SENTLSDNPQDIK
+23 SERSLASTNDNGMK
-36 EIAKKHNLG
+36 EIADQYNVG
-45 VSTLHGAESFY
+45 VSTIHGAESFY

-74 ACMCAGTQD
+74 ACMCAGTQTPLKK
-83 KLKDKL
+83 KLQ
-89 KEKLGDDKVGEMFCL
+89 EKLGKDKVGEMFCL

-122 KDIEKID
+122 KDINKID
-129 QILKGE
+129 EIIKGK
-135 EIKQEKFFSKSFATT
+135 EIKQEKFFSKSYSKT
-150 SFLMDDKLSST
+150 SFLMDDKLSNL
-161 DQFKDQLSKFLK
+161 DQFKQLFEKVIK
-173 SDKKEIVKSLLDSN
+173 IEKKEITKSLLDSN

-205 SKAKGDKKYVICN
+205 EKAKSEKKYVVCN

-229 RYLLEDQPLKVIFGM
+229 RYLLEDQPLKVLFGM
-244 VMCGFVI
+244 VICGYVI
-251 GSDEGV
+251 GSNEGV

-265 KSIEAL
+265 KSIEA
-271 NGSINELK
+271 
-279 KLGLLGENILGTD
+279 
-292 FSFDLGICI
+292 
-301 GQGAYICGEETA
+301 
-313 LIASIEAINGSIN
+313 INGSIN
-326 ELKKLGLLGENIL
+326 SLKEAGLLGENIL
-339 GTNFSFDLGICIGQG
+339 GTNFSFDLNICIGQG

-405 ILINGSEKFSSIG
+405 ILIHGADKFSSIG

-438 VYEIDMGTPMKKI
+438 VYEIDMGTPIKNI
-451 FNEIGGGY
+451 FNDIGGGF
-459 KEPLKAFQI
+459 KEAVKALQI
-468 GGPLGGVVPLSEI
+468 GGPLGGVVPLAEA
-481 ENLNLDFQ
+481 EKLNLDFQ
-489 EFTAKGFML
+489 EFTEAGFTL
-498 GHASVVSIPKDFS
+498 GHAGIVSIPKDFP
-511 MAEYIHHLFEFS
+511 MVEYIHHLFEFS

-545 DQAKKKTAKIPLKLL
+545 DQFKSKSAKIPLKLL
-560 EELLVTMK
+560 NELLVTMQ

-583 QNILKYFGDEMK
+583 MNILKYFGDELK
-595 NDMVKDN
+595 NDIVNDN